1 METHMPIYQTAHYQ
15 VNAQAVDKVKQAIEE
30 FVHYVQANE
39 PGTRMYVAWQQQDD
53 PTRFVHL
60 FIFEDAA
67 AQAIHSESEAV
78 KRFESIY
85 SPELV
90 GGDVVF
96 TDYDLVAANSQ

>member
-1 METHMPIYQTAHYQ
+1 MAIYQTATYQ
-15 VNAQAVDKVKQAIEE
+15 VKPQAIGKVKQAIEE
-30 FVHYVQANE
+30 FVHYVRANE

-53 PTRFVHL
+53 PTRFIHL
-60 FIFEDAA
+60 FIFEDTA
-67 AQAIHSESEAV
+67 AQTRHSESEAV

-96 TDYDLVAANSQ
+96 TDFNLVATNQK